1 MHHRHRLVIGNPP
14 GVLSFGA
21 WPIMPAID
29 KRVLKVV
36 GGLPAGVLTERRAQD
51 DMIRSNFPALA
62 ELQLDRNDRDTT
74 PLTLRIRYRIA
85 QDIKVKLERELGE
98 ETGRERLGRAC
109 GSRWSP

>member
-1 MHHRHRLVIGNPP
+1 MVCLVFLLYVDHRELHVRTHAFPTRRSSDLSQRAWGFAMHHRQRLVIGNPP

-51 DMIRSNFPALA
+51 DMIRSNFPA
-62 ELQLDRNDRDTT
+62 Q
-74 PLTLRIRYRIA
+74 I
-85 QDIKVKLERELGE
+85 
-98 ETGRERLGRAC
+98 GRAHV
-109 GSRWSP
+109 